1 MNIESP
7 INDMTHDE
15 IREWLKRALD
25 GQEQLPRLTQDES
38 PFIAILRL
46 EKKLKPA
53 ARDSLRTG
61 CHKLVREFCDDG
73 QGEPRYLQ
81 QLLSLAAAFKNPETV
96 YMLAQIALRFPR
108 MPELAAEIRLAVL
121 ATLVDTPPPQQPAFW
136 ENMLKQDP
144 EKYSGLVLSGLLAT
158 NWGKA
163 IEMLPEMP
171 DSDEAGQATALILD
185 LTWDE
190 LSLKHRCQFVE
201 GIFAI
206 LPRCHSRLA
215 GPVKAWADS
224 KDEPTTSSAHRTLF
238 AAIGNVLGPDSAPR
252 AISPRLCHHEA
263 A

>member
-7 INDMTHDE
+7 INDMSHDE
-15 IREWLKRALD
+15 IRKWLKRALN
-25 GQEQLPRLTQDES
+25 GHEQLPRFTPDES

-46 EKKLKPA
+46 EKTLKPA
-53 ARDSLRTG
+53 TRDSLRDG
-61 CHKLVREFCDDG
+61 CMRLVSDFCKDG
-73 QGEPRYLQ
+73 RGETWYLDG
-81 QLLSLAAAFKNPETV
+81 LLSLAKAFKNPATV
-96 YMLAQIALRFPR
+96 HILAQMSQRFPQ
-108 MPELAAEIRLAVL
+108 MPELAGEIRLAVL
-121 ATLVDTPPPQQPAFW
+121 ATLVDTPPPQQPVFW

-158 NWGKA
+158 NWGRA

-190 LSLKHRCQFVE
+190 LSLKHRCQFVD
-201 GIFAI
+201 GILSI

-215 GPVKAWADS
+215 GPVKAWAKS
-224 KDEPTTSSAHRTLF
+224 KDEPTASSVHRSLRS
-238 AAIGNVLGPDSAPR
+238 AIGKVLGEDSAPR